1 MARSVKGKEMV
12 SRKEVLKKQ
21 VAVKRAA
28 LKRPPARAT
37 RLHPAPL
44 QQATALSEKLRQQA
58 AVLEQA
64 HLDAKRHAD
73 AAASVT
79 AALLDQRLSECEKG
93 AAAQQ
98 QAVTDP
104 ERVAQIAALQNV
116 APGAVPEIAV
126 NWPEAVAPEPVHLW
140 RRFWNGFLGR

>member
-1 MARSVKGKEMV
+1 MV
-12 SRKEVLKKQ
+12 TRKDVRKKQ
-21 VAVKRAA
+21 ATVK
-28 LKRPPARAT
+28 LPKKRPTARAT

-79 AALLDQRLSECEKG
+79 AALLDQHLTACE
-93 AAAQQ
+93 APPVTLRTPPNTEE
-98 QAVTDP
+98 QAREHET
-104 ERVAQIAALQNV
+104 RVALIEKQLAEREVEQV
-116 APGAVPEIAV
+116 KVDPWV
-126 NWPEAVAPEPVHLW
+126 EPDPV
-140 RRFWNGFLGR
+140 RRSFWQWLMGR